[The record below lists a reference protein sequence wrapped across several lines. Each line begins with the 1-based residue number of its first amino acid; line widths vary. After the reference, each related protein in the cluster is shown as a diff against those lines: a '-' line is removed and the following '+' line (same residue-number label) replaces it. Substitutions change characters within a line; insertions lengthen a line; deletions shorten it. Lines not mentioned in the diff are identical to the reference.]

1 MAADELT
8 GYVVAPFHIGA
19 ETPVVFIRPD
29 RVLRLVCPQTA
40 SRLTVGLRPAPGAD
54 SWRTDYCASFSPC
67 LDALRSGRFDKLVLS
82 RRADYVHSGD
92 FPHPLH
98 LFLTAC
104 QAYPHQYVAM
114 WSTPMTGCWLTATP
128 EKLLSG
134 SAAGWQTMSLA
145 GTMTWNDE
153 SANPDL
159 HAWSEKNRH
168 EQQVVTDY
176 LQEQLAP
183 IASTISIGRP
193 HPVRAASVAHL
204 RTDIRFTC
212 PPEWTTGRLLER
224 LHPTP
229 AVCGQPRREAGCFC
243 VIQSHTPAVTTPDLA
258 DHCT

>member
-1 MAADELT
+1 
-8 GYVVAPFHIGA
+8 
-19 ETPVVFIRPD
+19 
-29 RVLRLVCPQTA
+29 
-40 SRLTVGLRPAPGAD
+40 
-54 SWRTDYCASFSPC
+54 
-67 LDALRSGRFDKLVLS
+67 
-82 RRADYVHSGD
+82 
-92 FPHPLH
+92 
-98 LFLTAC
+98 
-104 QAYPHQYVAM
+104 
-114 WSTPMTGCWLTATP
+114 MTGCWLTATP

-145 GTMTWNDE
+145 GTMTWDDE

-229 AVCGQPRREAGCFC
+229 AVCGQPRREAGCFLRKTEPHARRYYAGFSGPLHLNGEC
-243 VIQSHTPAVTTPDLA
+243 ALYVSLRCMEIEADAVHCYAGGGLLPDSREESEWSETQRKLRTML
-258 DHCT
+258 DLFETL